1 MVSFDSTLA
10 GTSVDEW
17 AGTLDDVPMVSLDGL
32 QSVVV
37 VAAHPDDET
46 LGAGGLIAACAA
58 RDIDV
63 RVIIVTDGSA
73 SHPDSP
79 THTPSELALLRAHEV
94 TTAVALL
101 APDAHLD
108 LLWFADG
115 EVDTHRDEIAAQ
127 LAKLTTGADLVVAPW
142 RGDAHRDH
150 RIVGE
155 LCAELGIRLLEY
167 PIWMWHW
174 GTPTHPDVPLG
185 RFVQLPADKSAAIA
199 AHASQ
204 VEPLSDN
211 LGDEAMLSGE
221 FLEHFATGTEYFIA
235 PEASAEHSSSEN
247 ASSESTPATSLG
259 TDYFDDLYDRHDDPW
274 KFESRWYER
283 RKRAITVASLPR
295 ERYATALE
303 IGCSIGVL
311 SAELAARVDDLL
323 AVDLSS
329 AAIDRARSRDLPNV
343 RFELMD
349 VAASFPDGE
358 FDLIVLSEV
367 GYYLSTDDL
376 ALLLESARS
385 HLSPGGTLL
394 ACHWRH
400 PVADYPLSGD
410 EVHAAIDLPRLA
422 RHEEDDFILEVFCL
436 DPASVAANEGLL

>member
-1 MVSFDSTLA
+1 MVSFDSALA
-10 GTSVDEW
+10 GTAVDEW
-17 AGTLDDVPMVSLDGL
+17 AGSLDDVPTLNLDDVT
-32 QSVVV
+32 SVVV

-46 LGAGGLIAACAA
+46 LGAGGLIAECSA
-58 RDIDV
+58 RGIDV
-63 RVIIVTDGSA
+63 SVVVVTDGSA

-79 THTPSELALLRAHEV
+79 THTPGELALLRAHEV
-94 TTAVALL
+94 TAAVALL
-101 APDAHLD
+101 APDARLH

-115 EVDTHRDEIAAQ
+115 EVDNNRDEIAAE
-127 LAKLTTGADLVVAPW
+127 LAKLTEGVDLVVAPW
-142 RGDAHRDH
+142 RGDGHRDH

-155 LCAELGIRLLEY
+155 LCANLGARLLEY

-174 GTPTHPDVPLG
+174 GSPTHPDVPLN
-185 RFVQLPADKSAAIA
+185 RFVQLPASKAEALA

-204 VEPLSDN
+204 VEALSDQP
-211 LGDEAMLSGE
+211 GDEAMLTRD

-235 PEASAEHSSSEN
+235 PAR
-247 ASSESTPATSLG
+247 SLG
-259 TDYFDDLYDRHDDPW
+259 SDYFDALYDRHNDPW

-283 RKRAITVASLPR
+283 RKRAITVASLPH

-311 SAELAARVDDLL
+311 STDIATRVDSLL

-329 AAIDRARSRDLPNV
+329 AAIDRARERELPNV
-343 RFELMD
+343 TFEVMD
-349 VAASFPDGE
+349 VAAAFPDGE

-367 GYYLSTDDL
+367 GYYLSSDDL
-376 ALLLESARS
+376 ARLLDNVRS

-410 EVHAAIDLPRLA
+410 EVHAAIDLPRLV
-422 RHEEDDFILEVFCL
+422 RHEEDDFVLEVFCL
-436 DPASVAANEGLL
+436 DPASVAAREGLL

>member
-1 MVSFDSTLA
+1 MVSFDSALA
-10 GTSVDEW
+10 GTSVEEW
-17 AGTLDDVPMVSLDGL
+17 AGTLDDAPTLSLDGL

-58 RDIDV
+58 RGIDV
-63 RVIIVTDGSA
+63 RVIVVTDGSG

-94 TTAVALL
+94 TAAVALL

-115 EVDTHRDEIAAQ
+115 EVDKNRDEIAVE

-174 GTPTHPDVPLG
+174 GTPTHPDIPLG
-185 RFVQLPADKSAAIA
+185 RFLQLPADKSEAIA

-211 LGDEAMLSGE
+211 PGDEAMLSRE
-221 FLEHFATGTEYFIA
+221 FLEHFATGAEYFIT
-235 PEASAEHSSSEN
+235 PEPERELAESPSAEN
-247 ASSESTPATSLG
+247 TTAASLG

-295 ERYATALE
+295 ERYAKALE

-311 SAELAARVDDLL
+311 SADLAARVDDLL

-329 AAIDRARSRDLPNV
+329 AAIDRARTRDLPNV

-349 VAASFPDGE
+349 VAASFPDGT

-367 GYYLSTDDL
+367 GYYLSNDDL
-376 ALLLESARS
+376 GQLLENARS

-410 EVHAAIDLPRLA
+410 EVHAAIDLPRLV